1 VFRARIII
9 RPRACPVAETPGAN
23 EVDDRKAVD
32 DALPN
37 GVERDSPEPASSAA
51 GANGARQKDDPPQSL
66 ASLIGTIDPEE
77 IPELSRAQE
86 LIPAYELLHGLAG
99 RGELEFVVRTA
110 ALEAL
115 IASGHAFFS
124 QHEVNETL
132 YWLDDD
138 GKDRIVRALRDSGW
152 LEYRPGAG
160 DMITNAGRSVFEVL
174 QLLRGKLES
183 GELLPTVA
191 SLEHA
196 ISVGKD
202 PLGVLDTLRL
212 LLAVDYAEIED
223 ALGTHSEVVLRA
235 TAGKIDE
242 ALSHSSRINALLD
255 RIPRNTPR
263 AWRSI
268 REIHD
273 QLSRLHGRVA
283 ELHGAITEVGRQ
295 YLRLTAGL
303 TTQQI
308 VAALIRKPK
317 DLLAEVGREALLPA
331 LAPPALLTTEALA
344 YRALAHFSR
353 ERIRAEQVRW
363 EEPPEMTLKSSG
375 QEQIPPEVVAFLVEL
390 AAISTDG
397 RTASFSQVIPHDNKT
412 ESFLRASLL
421 PLARERRYAEGV
433 VGRFS
438 ALALEVHAEG
448 DGWPTDLA
456 DSVLAALTAGT
467 VRSSSPEKAG
477 AKKK

>member
-1 VFRARIII
+1 
-9 RPRACPVAETPGAN
+9 
-23 EVDDRKAVD
+23 VDDRKAAD
-32 DALPN
+32 GAPPN
-37 GVERDSPEPASSAA
+37 GVERDPSESVNSAA
-51 GANGARQKDDPPQSL
+51 GANGAKQKDDTPQSL
-66 ASLIGTIDPEE
+66 ASLIGAIGPEE
-77 IPELSRAQE
+77 IPELRRAQE
-86 LIPAYELLHGLAG
+86 LIPAYELLRGLAG

-115 IASGHAFFS
+115 VASGRAFVS

-132 YWLDDD
+132 YWLNDE
-138 GKDRIVRALRDSGW
+138 GRDRIVRALRDSGW

-160 DMITNAGRSVFEVL
+160 DMITNAGRSVFEIL

-196 ISVGKD
+196 ISAGKD

-212 LLAVDYAEIED
+212 RLALDYAEIED
-223 ALGTHSEVVLRA
+223 ALSTHSEVMLRA
-235 TAGKIDE
+235 TAKKIEE

-255 RIPRNTPR
+255 RIPKSTPR
-263 AWRSI
+263 AWRSV

-317 DLLAEVGREALLPA
+317 ELLAEAGKEALLPA

-344 YRALAHFSR
+344 YRAAAHFSR
-353 ERIRAEQVRW
+353 ERIHAEQVSW
-363 EEPPEMTLKSSG
+363 EEPPEMPLNSRA
-375 QEQIPPEVVAFLVEL
+375 QEQVPPEVVAFLTEL
-390 AAISTDG
+390 AAISHDG
-397 RTASFSQVIPHDNKT
+397 RTATFAQVIPSDNKA

-421 PLARERRYAEGV
+421 PLARERRYADGV
-433 VGRFS
+433 AGRFS
-438 ALALEVHAEG
+438 ALALDVHSES
-448 DGWPTDLA
+448 DGWPIDLA
-456 DSVLAALTAGT
+456 DSALAALTPGT
-467 VRSSSPEKAG
+467 IRPNSLNKAG
-477 AKKK
+477 EKKK

>member
-1 VFRARIII
+1 V
-9 RPRACPVAETPGAN
+9 PGAT
-23 EVDDRKAVD
+23 EVDDRKAAD
-32 DALPN
+32 SAPPT
-37 GVERDSPEPASSAA
+37 GVERVPSDPAISAVDP
-51 GANGARQKDDPPQSL
+51 NGARQKDDISKSL
-66 ASLIGTIDPEE
+66 ASLIGAIDPEE
-77 IPELSRAQE
+77 IPEVSRAQE

-115 IASGHAFFS
+115 IASEHAHFS
-124 QHEVNETL
+124 QHELNETL

-138 GKDRIVRALRDSGW
+138 RKDRIVRALRDSSW

-202 PLGVLDTLRL
+202 PLGVLNTLRL
-212 LLAVDYAEIED
+212 LLAGDYAEIED
-223 ALGTHSEVVLRA
+223 ALATHSEVVLRA
-235 TAGKIDE
+235 TAKKIDE
-242 ALSHSSRINALLD
+242 ALSHSSRINALID
-255 RIPRNTPR
+255 RIPRGTPR
-263 AWRSI
+263 AWRSV

-317 DLLAEVGREALLPA
+317 ELLAAAGREALLPA

-344 YRALAHFSR
+344 YRAAAHFSR
-353 ERIRAEQVRW
+353 ERIQAEQMSW
-363 EEPPEMTLKSSG
+363 EEPPEMALNSRG

-390 AAISTDG
+390 GAISNDG
-397 RTASFSQVIPHDNKT
+397 RTASFAQVIPHDNKT

-433 VGRFS
+433 AGRFS
-438 ALALEVHAEG
+438 VLALDVHTEG
-448 DGWPTDLA
+448 DGWPTDLVA
-456 DSVLAALTAGT
+456 SALAALTPGT
-467 VRSSSPEKAG
+467 VQPHCPEKV
-477 AKKK
+477 KKDKP

>member
-1 VFRARIII
+1 LI
-9 RPRACPVAETPGAN
+9 
-23 EVDDRKAVD
+23 DD
-32 DALPN
+32 
-37 GVERDSPEPASSAA
+37 
-51 GANGARQKDDPPQSL
+51 
-66 ASLIGTIDPEE
+66 IGSEE
-77 IPELSRAQE
+77 IPELTRAQE
-86 LIPAYELLHGLAG
+86 LIPAYELLRGLAG

-115 IASGHAFFS
+115 IASGCAFFP
-124 QHEVNETL
+124 QHEINETL
-132 YWLDDD
+132 YWLKNDRR
-138 GKDRIVRALRDSGW
+138 DRIVRALRDSGW

-160 DMITNAGRSVFEVL
+160 DMITNAGRSVFEIL

-183 GELLPTVA
+183 GQLLPTVA

-223 ALGTHSEVVLRA
+223 ALATHSEVVLRA
-235 TAGKIDE
+235 TAKKIEE

-255 RIPRNTPR
+255 RIPRGTPR
-263 AWRSI
+263 AWRSV

-317 DLLAEVGREALLPA
+317 EFLAQAGMEALLPA
-331 LAPPALLTTEALA
+331 LASPALLTTEALA
-344 YRALAHFSR
+344 YRAAAHFSR
-353 ERIRAEQVRW
+353 ERIQAEQVIW
-363 EEPPEMTLKSSG
+363 EEPPKMTLLNSRA
-375 QEQIPPEVVAFLVEL
+375 QEQVPPEVVAFLVEL
-390 AAISTDG
+390 SAISDDR
-397 RTASFSQVIPHDNKT
+397 RTVAFAQVIPHDNKT

-421 PLARERRYAEGV
+421 PLAREHRYAEGV
-433 VGRFS
+433 AGRFS
-438 ALALEVHAEG
+438 ALALDIHADG
-448 DGWPTDLA
+448 DGWPTNLA
-456 DSVLAALTAGT
+456 DSALAALTPGT
-467 VRSSSPEKAG
+467 VRPNSLEKAG
-477 AKKK
+477 EKKK